1 MFVLFGTA
9 IDGNLLR
16 DKFGNSINKKLVIAE
31 LAWPNPWVIMIGA
44 FLSTLGAGLQ
54 SLTSAPRLLQAIAKD
69 DLIPFL
75 KPLAPSFRGEPFRA
89 LILTLLIT
97 WAGILLGNIEYLT
110 PIVTM

>member
-1 MFVLFGTA
+1 MFGTA
-9 IDGNLLR
+9 IDGSLLR
-16 DKFGNSINKKLVIAE
+16 DKFGNSIDKKLIIAE

-54 SLTSAPRLLQAIAKD
+54 SLTGAPRLLQALAKD

-75 KPLAPSFRGEPFRA
+75 KPLAASYRGEPFRA
-89 LILTLLIT
+89 LIVTLLIT
-97 WAGILLGNIEYLT
+97 WSGILMGNIEVLT